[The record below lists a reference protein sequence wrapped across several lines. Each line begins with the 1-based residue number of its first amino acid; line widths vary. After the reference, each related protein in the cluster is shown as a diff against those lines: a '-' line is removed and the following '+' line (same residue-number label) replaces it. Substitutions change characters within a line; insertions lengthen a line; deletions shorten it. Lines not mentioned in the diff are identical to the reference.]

1 MSPRT
6 VQPQRLV
13 GQFPEVPII
22 AQWFSVL
29 VQIRIPWG
37 AFKSPSARQD
47 PGQGQHHLGGGILA
61 SVDVTAPQ
69 VILIRRQVRSRPAP
83 GNLLQEHVRSQ
94 AWELLGQNLRA
105 AYTSQ
110 GGSEACS
117 GLSTPPGNRAQ
128 GIRPAGSQGTGFR
141 LLQKS
146 PSGRSDRSRGTH
158 QYEPIAEMP
167 LGGRRSQS

>member
-13 GQFPEVPII
+13 GQFPEVPTI

-47 PGQGQHHLGGGILA
+47 PEQGQHHLGGGILA

-69 VILIRRQVRSRPAP
+69 VILIRRQVRSPASPQELVTSACSFAGLGTSGSETP
-83 GNLLQEHVRSQ
+83 GLEP
-94 AWELLGQNLRA
+94 A
-105 AYTSQ
+105 ACTSQ

-117 GLSTPPGNRAQ
+117 GLGTPPGNRAQ
-128 GIRPAGSQGTGFR
+128 SIRPGRFARHR
-141 LLQKS
+141 LLVAAEKS
-146 PSGRSDRSRGTH
+146 VW
-158 QYEPIAEMP
+158 
-167 LGGRRSQS
+167 LK